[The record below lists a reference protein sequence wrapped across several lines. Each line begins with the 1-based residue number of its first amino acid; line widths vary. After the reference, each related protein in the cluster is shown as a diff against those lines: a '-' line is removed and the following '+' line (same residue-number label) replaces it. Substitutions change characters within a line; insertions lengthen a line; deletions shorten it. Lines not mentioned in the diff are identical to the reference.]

1 MKQSSEF
8 VLNAAPVLSLRSFL
22 LIMGIPTAIISGTI
36 GYLVLGAVLIGFVFS
51 SRATGALS
59 KDNAAIANIVI
70 TIATTSMWLFWVCAW
85 MHQWHPLIQPVFEG

>member
-1 MKQSSEF
+1 
-8 VLNAAPVLSLRSFL
+8 VLNAPPLFFL
-22 LIMGIPTAIISGTI
+22 HFFIMGIPTAIISGTI